1 MKNVEDDLLDCIKPL
16 SPCVAFKKLSETLF
30 SFRLRQSGEQN
41 HVLWWELVKIALF
54 YCWCYN
60 SL

>member
-41 HVLWWELVKIALF
+41 HVL
-54 YCWCYN
+54 
-60 SL
+60 